1 MTKKT
6 INDITINYELEGEGK
21 TIVFVHGLSDSL
33 AYWKVLSENLKNDY
47 QTLIYDLRGH
57 GESSD
62 DDRNTTIDLYQE
74 DLYQLLKSLNI
85 ENAVFVGLSLG
96 GNVIFNLAVNHPEM
110 VNGLVVM
117 SSFPEH
123 DEKLKNIFDDFDN
136 AIDEGF
142 VEFFDTIL
150 PYTLPDDILEEHK
163 ELLENVKVEAAKTA
177 NIEGIKKGINAGY
190 GFNLTDKLNE
200 INAPTLVIAGEE
212 DNLTTLDIQRKI
224 SDNIQ
229 DSELIVLEKTKH
241 NILIGRNIEKVLN
254 IINEFMS
261 NRIKKV
267 KK

>member
-1 MTKKT
+1 MTKEI
-6 INDITINYELEGEGK
+6 INDICINYELEGEGK

-33 AYWKVLSENLKNDY
+33 TYWKVLSENLKNDY

-62 DDRNTTIDLYQE
+62 DDKNTTIDLYQE
-74 DLYQLLKSLNI
+74 DLYQLLNALNI
-85 ENAVFVGLSLG
+85 EDAVFIGLSLG
-96 GNVIFNLAVNHPEM
+96 GNVILDLAVNHPEM
-110 VNGLVVM
+110 VKGLIVM

-123 DEKLKNIFDDFDN
+123 DEKLKKIFNDFDN
-136 AIDEGF
+136 EIDQGF

-150 PYTLPDDILEEHK
+150 PYTLTDDLLEEHK
-163 ELLENVKVEAAKTA
+163 ELLENVKHEAAKTA

-200 INAPTLVIAGEE
+200 INVPTLVIAGEE
-212 DNLTTLDIQRKI
+212 DNLTNLDIQEKI
-224 SDNIQ
+224 HDNIEN
-229 DSELIVLEKTKH
+229 SEMIVLEKTKH

>member
-6 INDITINYELEGEGK
+6 INGITINYELEGEGK

-96 GNVIFNLAVNHPEM
+96 GNVILNLAVNHPEM

-190 GFNLTDKLNE
+190 GFNLSDKLNE

-254 IINEFMS
+254 IINDFMS
-261 NRIKKV
+261 EIESKK
-267 KK
+267 

>member
-6 INDITINYELEGEGK
+6 INGITINYELEGEGK

-33 AYWKVLSENLKNDY
+33 TYWKVLSENLKNDY

-62 DDRNTTIDLYQE
+62 DDKNTTIDLYQE

-96 GNVIFNLAVNHPEM
+96 GNVILDLAVNHPEM

-190 GFNLTDKLNE
+190 GFNLSDKLNE

-254 IINEFMS
+254 IINDFMS
-261 NRIKKV
+261 KIG
-267 KK
+267 

>member
-74 DLYQLLKSLNI
+74 DLYQLLKALNI

-96 GNVIFNLAVNHPEM
+96 GNVILDLAVNHPEM
-110 VNGLVVM
+110 INGLIVM

-123 DEKLKNIFDDFDN
+123 DEELKRIFDDFNN
-136 AIDEGF
+136 AIDKGF

-150 PYTLPDDILEEHK
+150 PYTLTEDLLEEHK
-163 ELLENVKVEAAKTA
+163 ELLENLKHKAAKTA
-177 NIEGIKKGINAGY
+177 NLEGIKKGINAGY
-190 GFNLTDKLNE
+190 GFDLTDKLNE
-200 INAPTLVIAGEE
+200 INAPALVIAGEE
-212 DNLTTLDIQRKI
+212 DNLTSLDIQRKI
-224 SDNIQ
+224 SVNIE
-229 DSELIVLEKTKH
+229 DAELIVLEKTKH

-261 NRIKKV
+261 KIE
-267 KK
+267 

>member
-6 INDITINYELEGEGK
+6 INGITINYELEGEGK

-96 GNVIFNLAVNHPEM
+96 GNVILNLAVNHPEM

-117 SSFPEH
+117 SIFPEH

-190 GFNLTDKLNE
+190 GFNLSDKLNE

-254 IINEFMS
+254 IINDFMS
-261 NRIKKV
+261 KIG
-267 KK
+267 

>member
-6 INDITINYELEGEGK
+6 INGITINYELEGEGK

-96 GNVIFNLAVNHPEM
+96 GNVILNLAVNHPEM

-163 ELLENVKVEAAKTA
+163 ELLENLKVEAAKTA

-254 IINEFMS
+254 IINDFMS
-261 NRIKKV
+261 KIG
-267 KK
+267 

>member
-6 INDITINYELEGEGK
+6 INGITINYELEGEGK

-96 GNVIFNLAVNHPEM
+96 GNVILNLAVNHPEM

-117 SSFPEH
+117 SSFPEQ

-190 GFNLTDKLNE
+190 GFNLSDKLNE

-254 IINEFMS
+254 IINDFMS
-261 NRIKKV
+261 KIG
-267 KK
+267 

>member
-96 GNVIFNLAVNHPEM
+96 GNVILNLAVNHPEM

-177 NIEGIKKGINAGY
+177 NIERIKKGINAGY
-190 GFNLTDKLNE
+190 GFNLSDKLNE

-254 IINEFMS
+254 IINDFMS
-261 NRIKKV
+261 EIESKK
-267 KK
+267 

>member
-47 QTLIYDLRGH
+47 QTLIFDLRGH

-96 GNVIFNLAVNHPEM
+96 GNVILDLAVNHPEM

-117 SSFPEH
+117 SSFPEQ

-163 ELLENVKVEAAKTA
+163 EILENVKVEAAKTA

-254 IINEFMS
+254 IINDFMS
-261 NRIKKV
+261 KIG
-267 KK
+267 

>member
-6 INDITINYELEGEGK
+6 INGITINYELEGEGK

-96 GNVIFNLAVNHPEM
+96 GNVILNLAVNHPEM

-142 VEFFDTIL
+142 AEFFDTIL

-190 GFNLTDKLNE
+190 GFNLSDKLNE

-254 IINEFMS
+254 IINDFMS
-261 NRIKKV
+261 KIG
-267 KK
+267 

>member
-47 QTLIYDLRGH
+47 QTLIFDLRGH

-96 GNVIFNLAVNHPEM
+96 GNVILDLAVNHPEM

-117 SSFPEH
+117 SSFPEQ

-150 PYTLPDDILEEHK
+150 PYTLTDDMLEEHK
-163 ELLENVKVEAAKTA
+163 ELLENVKFEAAKTA
-177 NIEGIKKGINAGY
+177 NLEGIKKGINAGY
-190 GFNLTDKLNE
+190 GFKLTDKLNE

-224 SDNIQ
+224 SDNIR
-229 DSELIVLEKTKH
+229 DCELIVLEKTKH

-254 IINEFMS
+254 IINDFLSKIE
-261 NRIKKV
+261 
-267 KK
+267 

>member
-1 MTKKT
+1 MTKKK

-62 DDRNTTIDLYQE
+62 DDKNTTIDLYQE
-74 DLYQLLKSLNI
+74 DLYQLLKALDI
-85 ENAVFVGLSLG
+85 ENAVFAGLSLG
-96 GNVIFNLAVNHPEM
+96 GNIILDLAVNHPEM

-123 DEKLKNIFDDFDN
+123 DENLKNIFDDFDN
-136 AIDEGF
+136 AIDQGF

-150 PYTLPDDILEEHK
+150 PYTLTDDMLEEHK
-163 ELLENVKVEAAKTA
+163 ELLENVKFEAAKTA
-177 NIEGIKKGINAGY
+177 NLEGIKKGINAGY
-190 GFNLTDKLNE
+190 GFKLTDKLNE

-224 SDNIQ
+224 SDNIR
-229 DSELIVLEKTKH
+229 DCELIVLEKTKH

-254 IINEFMS
+254 IINDFLSKIE
-261 NRIKKV
+261 
-267 KK
+267 

>member
-33 AYWKVLSENLKNDY
+33 AYWKVLSENLKKDY

-74 DLYQLLKSLNI
+74 DLYQLLKALNI

-96 GNVIFNLAVNHPEM
+96 GNVILDLAVNHPEM
-110 VNGLVVM
+110 INGLIVM

-123 DEKLKNIFDDFDN
+123 DEELKRIFDDFNN
-136 AIDEGF
+136 AIDKGF

-150 PYTLPDDILEEHK
+150 PYTLTEDLLEEHK
-163 ELLENVKVEAAKTA
+163 ELLENLKHKAAKTA
-177 NIEGIKKGINAGY
+177 NLEGIKKGINAGY
-190 GFNLTDKLNE
+190 GFDLTDKLNE
-200 INAPTLVIAGEE
+200 INAPALVIAGEE
-212 DNLTTLDIQRKI
+212 DNLTSLDIQRKI
-224 SDNIQ
+224 SDNIE
-229 DSELIVLEKTKH
+229 DAELIVLEKTKH

-261 NRIKKV
+261 KIE
-267 KK
+267 

>member
-33 AYWKVLSENLKNDY
+33 AYWKVLSENLKKDY

-74 DLYQLLKSLNI
+74 DLYQLLKALNI

-96 GNVIFNLAVNHPEM
+96 GNVILDLAVNHPEM
-110 VNGLVVM
+110 INGLIVM

-123 DEKLKNIFDDFDN
+123 DEELKRIFDDFNN
-136 AIDEGF
+136 AIDKGF

-150 PYTLPDDILEEHK
+150 PYTLTEDLLEEHK
-163 ELLENVKVEAAKTA
+163 ELLENLKHEAAKTA
-177 NIEGIKKGINAGY
+177 NLEGIKKGINAGY
-190 GFNLTDKLNE
+190 GFDLTDKLNE
-200 INAPTLVIAGEE
+200 INAPALVIAGEE
-212 DNLTTLDIQRKI
+212 DNLTSLDIQRKI
-224 SDNIQ
+224 SDNIE
-229 DSELIVLEKTKH
+229 DAELIVLEKTKN

-261 NRIKKV
+261 KID
-267 KK
+267 

>member
-6 INDITINYELEGEGK
+6 INDLNINYELEGEGK

-62 DDRNTTIDLYQE
+62 DDKNTTINLYQE
-74 DLYQLLKSLNI
+74 DLYQLLKALNI

-96 GNVIFNLAVNHPEM
+96 GNIILDLAVNHPEM

-123 DEKLKNIFDDFDN
+123 DENLKKIFNDFDN
-136 AIDEGF
+136 AIDQGF

-150 PYTLPDDILEEHK
+150 PYTLTDDMLEEHK
-163 ELLENVKVEAAKTA
+163 ELLENVKFEAAKTA
-177 NIEGIKKGINAGY
+177 NLEGIKKGINAGY
-190 GFNLTDKLNE
+190 GFNLTDSLNE
-200 INAPTLVIAGEE
+200 INVPTLVIAGEE

-224 SDNIQ
+224 SDNIRYC
-229 DSELIVLEKTKH
+229 ELLVLEKTKH
-241 NILIGRNIEKVLN
+241 NILIGRNIEELLN
-254 IINEFMS
+254 IINDFMLK
-261 NRIKKV
+261 IG
-267 KK
+267 

>member
-6 INDITINYELEGEGK
+6 INDICINYELEGEGK

-33 AYWKVLSENLKNDY
+33 VYWKVLSENLKKDY

-57 GESSD
+57 GESTD
-62 DDRNTTIDLYQE
+62 DDRNTTIDVYQE
-74 DLYQLLKSLNI
+74 DLYQLLNALNI
-85 ENAVFVGLSLG
+85 EDAVFIGLSLG
-96 GNVIFNLAVNHPEM
+96 GNVILDLAVNHPEK
-110 VNGLVVM
+110 VKGLIVM

-123 DEKLKNIFDDFDN
+123 DEKLKKIFNDFDN
-136 AIDEGF
+136 AIDQGF

-150 PYTLPDDILEEHK
+150 PYTLTDDLLEEHK
-163 ELLENVKVEAAKTA
+163 ELLENVKHEAAKTA

-200 INAPTLVIAGEE
+200 INVPTLVIAGEE
-212 DNLTTLDIQRKI
+212 DNLTNLEIQEKI
-224 SDNIQ
+224 NDNI
-229 DSELIVLEKTKH
+229 ENAEMIVLEKTKH

-261 NRIKKV
+261 KIE
-267 KK
+267 

>member
-47 QTLIYDLRGH
+47 QTLIFDLRGH

-96 GNVIFNLAVNHPEM
+96 GNVILDLAVNHPEM

-190 GFNLTDKLNE
+190 GFNLSDKLNE

-254 IINEFMS
+254 IINDFMS
-261 NRIKKV
+261 KIG
-267 KK
+267 